1 MTMKKIININLSGRV
16 IPIEDSAYEKLQA
29 YIESLRRYF
38 INEEGRDEI
47 INDIES
53 RIAELMNEKIRK
65 GADSITDADISEII
79 SSMGR
84 PEDFDAVEHETISA
98 GTQTQQ
104 KTSSET
110 HAGKK
115 RGRLHRNTSDKI
127 IGGVA
132 SGIANYLDIDPAVM
146 RILMLLFVFTA
157 GFGILL
163 YIILWIVLPGKDLD
177 NYTGKRLFRNPDN
190 KVIGG
195 VAGGLA
201 AYFNIQAWVIRL
213 ILVSPLLLNIIF
225 GTFNGIFFAWHR
237 DIFPGLVI
245 APFTGTF
252 MLAYIILWMVL
263 PEARSP
269 FEKMEMRGEKV
280 DVNRI
285 RQNVQE
291 GMGDVKTRMQNW
303 GSEVKTSAQEFGG
316 KAKEFAN
323 TRGKAWANEVAET
336 ARPAARG
343 IGHIIGVIFKAFFI
357 FVAGCIALSLFA
369 ALMVLIFGG
378 VAAGPINNFLWT
390 STLQKLS
397 AWGTLLFFITVP
409 VVAFMTWLIRRVVQV
424 RSRSHHLGWIF
435 GGLWVVGWICAVT
448 FAASIA
454 KDLRVY
460 DRTDPI
466 EVPVSQPAK
475 GRMIVRVNEPQVR
488 YSGSMWWIHDDNAG
502 WDITDDTMKYN
513 NVKIRV
519 GKSDDSLYHV
529 RIYKYSAGS
538 NLSNA
543 QNRAARTLFSV
554 NSQDSILN
562 LSSALSIDKNSKFR
576 GQGVVVEI
584 EMPAGKKINFDESVI
599 DAYNPWVVR
608 RSVKAGRY
616 WGRRWQS
623 DWDYDDFF
631 NLQSDIDYTMG
642 EDGVL
647 FDPLKPP
654 KKENNNNYRYEDNN
668 DEKQNRKK
676 ELQKELKQIEQQEK
690 QDSIQRKT
698 EGVKKETVDDITD
711 KSEASSITYSPM
723 FSFAT
728 LFN

>member
-1 MTMKKIININLSGRV
+1 MKKIININLSGRV

-53 RIAELMNEKIRK
+53 RVAELMNEKIRK
-65 GADSITDADISEII
+65 GTDAVTDEDINEII

-84 PEDFDAVEHETISA
+84 PEDFEAADHETVAAAASA
-98 GTQTQQ
+98 QQ
-104 KTSSET
+104 KTSPEPVG
-110 HAGKK
+110 GKK
-115 RGRLHRNTSDKI
+115 RGRLYRDTSDKI
-127 IGGVA
+127 LGGVA

-195 VAGGLA
+195 VAGGLG
-201 AYFNIQAWVIRL
+201 AYFNIQAWIIRL

-237 DIFPGLVI
+237 DIFPNLII

-291 GMGDVKTRMQNW
+291 GMGDVKTRMQSW
-303 GSEVKTSAQEFGG
+303 GNEVKTSAQELGG
-316 KAKEFAN
+316 RAKEFAA
-323 TRGKAWANEVAET
+323 TRGKAWASEVSES
-336 ARPAARG
+336 ARPVARG

-390 STLQKLS
+390 SNLQKLS

-435 GGLWVVGWICAVT
+435 GGLWVIGWICAVV

-460 DRTDPI
+460 DRTDAV
-466 EVPVSQPAK
+466 EVPISQPEK

-488 YSGSMWWIHDDNAG
+488 YSGSMWWLHDDNAG

-529 RIYKYSAGS
+529 KIYKYSAGS
-538 NLSNA
+538 SVSNA
-543 QNRAARTLFSV
+543 QTRAAKTLFNA
-554 NSQDSILN
+554 NSQDSFLN
-562 LSSALSIDKNSKFR
+562 LSSALMIDKNSKFR

-584 EMPAGKKINFDESVI
+584 EMPAGKRINFDASVI

-608 RSVKAGRY
+608 RSAKAGRY

-623 DWDYDDFF
+623 DWDYDDYF
-631 NLQSDIDYTMG
+631 NLQADIDYMMG

-647 FDPLKPP
+647 FDPANPP
-654 KKENNNNYRYEDNN
+654 KKDEDNN
-668 DEKQNRKK
+668 EYRYNENNKKRQDRKQ
-676 ELQKELKQIEQQEK
+676 ELQKELKQIEQQDK
-690 QDSIQRKT
+690 QDSMQK
-698 EGVKKETVDDITD
+698 KKEGIKKDTAAGIT
-711 KSEASSITYSPM
+711 KNNSVAINSTM
-723 FSFAT
+723 FSLVS